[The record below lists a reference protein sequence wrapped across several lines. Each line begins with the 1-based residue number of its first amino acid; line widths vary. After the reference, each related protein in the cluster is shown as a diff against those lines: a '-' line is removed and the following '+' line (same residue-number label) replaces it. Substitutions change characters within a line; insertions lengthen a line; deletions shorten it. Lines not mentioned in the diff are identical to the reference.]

1 MIFGRLAEQC
11 QIDWRRKFIGK
22 KISGMICI
30 AHRKYGADRMAFLK
44 KKPELVDSGWTNVH
58 EIINA

>member
-1 MIFGRLAEQC
+1 
-11 QIDWRRKFIGK
+11 
-22 KISGMICI
+22 MICI